1 VANTLGEGDAL
12 RIGGNDVADKVDLFS
27 TAEQEA
33 QRLERAGEYRAALEL
48 CERTLAEQTFDP
60 QDAAAARAEAQFE
73 QRRLRLRRK
82 LGLPTWSSQG
92 VSF

>member
-1 VANTLGEGDAL
+1 M
-12 RIGGNDVADKVDLFS
+12 GGGDVADKADLYS
-27 TAEQEA
+27 AAEQEA
-33 QRLERAGEYRAALEL
+33 VRLERAGEYRAALEL
-48 CERTLAEQTFDP
+48 CERTLAGLTFDP

-82 LGLPTWSSQG
+82 LGLRTWSSQG

>member
-1 VANTLGEGDAL
+1 VTESVDPVAA
-12 RIGGNDVADKVDLFS
+12 
-27 TAEQEA
+27 AEQEA
-33 QRLERAGEYRAALEL
+33 ARLERAGEYQAALEL
-48 CERTLAEQTFDP
+48 CERFLAEHSFDP
-60 QDAAAARAEAQFE
+60 EDAAAARAEAQFS

>member
-1 VANTLGEGDAL
+1 VAEKTDPLA
-12 RIGGNDVADKVDLFS
+12 A
-27 TAEQEA
+27 AESEA
-33 QRLERAGEYRAALEL
+33 VRLERAGAYRAALEL

-82 LGLPTWSSQG
+82 LGMPTWSSQG